1 METLLTGA
9 AFALGATGMA
19 GVALVPAHLW
29 SLVVLRRVRSPLPP
43 GTRGILIAIIA
54 FVPLASAVFV
64 AASTMPRVFG
74 CLSDMRC
81 GPNRAGGLLALAAF
95 GLSVGLAEV
104 IWQIAAGVCG
114 RGQQPNPRLQRTA
127 LRAAAEPPSR

>member
-1 METLLTGA
+1 MESFLTSVA
-9 AFALGATGMA
+9 YTLGAVGMA

-29 SLVVLRRVRSPLPP
+29 SLVVLRRVRSPLPRSM
-43 GTRGILIAIIA
+43 RGMLIAIVV
-54 FVPLASAVFV
+54 FVPLASSIFV
-64 AASTMPRVFG
+64 AARTMPRVFG

-95 GLSVGLAEV
+95 GSSVVLAEV
-104 IWQIAAGVCG
+104 IWQMAAVVCG

-127 LRAAAEPPSR
+127 LRAAAEPPGR